1 MKKIT
6 LQIESSGENQI
17 IVLKDEVSI
26 GRTNQADIVLNDSGL
41 SRVNSTFEN
50 HNGEV
55 WIYDENS
62 TNGTFVNDEKI
73 KEKQLRNRDEI
84 RIGNSTRII
93 VEIKNEV
100 APEKSPQIN
109 KVAKPK
115 IEKTKTPKTNI
126 SNQNQGQFPI
136 VLVSSVGISLLV
148 IFLGIVAFV
157 FWQKYQTPTNIGGT
171 SATPRIVSSAEIP
184 IRVIDPLGGEDP
196 DDLDDLI
203 ASWET
208 EENEINVA
216 DIGEVKSTASTTS
229 SGGTAASELNV
240 SPAFWQK
247 QKDLA
252 MNPARGVVE
261 SPLMQIP
268 SELCCGV
275 PKQKRKLAEMVS
287 TLGYEQPMDFAE
299 LAQKRLNNE
308 LIEMPMAT
316 EWYVLEVGGSASEA
330 EFKSFDL
337 DLYKGNFNDCIGDI
351 LQNSE
356 KYAILK
362 KLADNFDGQKYDL
375 NNPKDRKQMRIRLLR
390 MFNKLAKPILEEI
403 GKAYYNQFKKPLRV
417 TSLTRSMDYQISLNG
432 TNANSFKVTG
442 KGSLPPHTSGCAF
455 DLARKHMS
463 VEEQNFLMKKLLE
476 MENRGI
482 LDALREGGTNA
493 CFHTFIYA
501 DGKPPK

>member
-1 MKKIT
+1 MQKVT
-6 LQIESSGENQI
+6 LQIQNPDGNQEVLLENE
-17 IVLKDEVSI
+17 LSI
-26 GRTNQADIVLNDSGL
+26 GRTNLARIVLNDSGL
-41 SRVNSTFEN
+41 SRVHTTFEL
-50 HNGEV
+50 HNNEV
-55 WIYDENS
+55 WVYDENS
-62 TNGTFVNDEKI
+62 TNGTFVNGEQIKEKRLQDGDEIKIGNETRIYIEIISNSKSQVSDSKFQIPNSKQPEKPQNVPPKI
-73 KEKQLRNRDEI
+73 KE
-84 RIGNSTRII
+84 
-93 VEIKNEV
+93 
-100 APEKSPQIN
+100 P
-109 KVAKPK
+109 
-115 IEKTKTPKTNI
+115 KTKTPFVLI
-126 SNQNQGQFPI
+126 AAVVSSFFIIFVAGIAVF
-136 VLVSSVGISLLV
+136 LVSKKDSNSNT
-148 IFLGIVAFV
+148 ATA
-157 FWQKYQTPTNIGGT
+157 QP
-171 SATPRIVSSAEIP
+171 TPRVISAEIP
-184 IRVIDPLGGEDP
+184 LRVIDPLGGEDP
-196 DDLDDLI
+196 DDFDDAI

-216 DIGEVKSTASTTS
+216 DIGEVKSTVATVS
-229 SGGTAASELNV
+229 SGGTPASELNV

-252 MNPARGVVE
+252 MNPGRGVTE

-287 TLGYEQPMDFAE
+287 QLNYQQPMDFAE

-316 EWYVLEVGGSASEA
+316 DWYVLEVGGSASEG
-330 EFKSFDL
+330 EFKGFDL
-337 DLYKGNFNDCIGDI
+337 D
-351 LQNSE
+351 
-356 KYAILK
+356 KYNGSSFDSCVFDLSQTPDKLAALK

-403 GKAYYNQFKKPLRV
+403 GKAYFNQFKRPLRV

-463 VEEQNFLMKKLLE
+463 VEEQNFLMAKLKE

-482 LDALREGGTNA
+482 LDALREGGANS

-501 DGKPPK
+501 DGKPPR

>member
-1 MKKIT
+1 MQKVT
-6 LQIESSGENQI
+6 LQIQNPNGNQEVLLENE
-17 IVLKDEVSI
+17 LSI
-26 GRTNQADIVLNDSGL
+26 GRTDMARLVLNDPGL
-41 SRVNSTFEN
+41 SRLNSTFEL

-62 TNGTFVNDEKI
+62 TNGTFVNGERI
-73 KEKQLRNRDEI
+73 KEKRLVDGDEV
-84 RIGNSTRII
+84 RIGNETRIY
-93 VEIKNEV
+93 VEIISNLKVQIQESKQ
-100 APEKSPQIN
+100 AEKSQNSP
-109 KVAKPK
+109 
-115 IEKTKTPKTNI
+115 PKTN
-126 SNQNQGQFPI
+126 GQQLKTKKPI
-136 VLVSSVGISLLV
+136 VLIAAFVSTFFIIFVAGIA
-148 IFLGIVAFV
+148 IFLVSGKESNSI
-157 FWQKYQTPTNIGGT
+157 
-171 SATPRIVSSAEIP
+171 SATTQPTPRVISAEIP
-184 IRVIDPLGGEDP
+184 LRVIDPLGGEDP
-196 DDLDDLI
+196 DDFDDAI

-208 EENEINVA
+208 AENEIMVA
-216 DIGEVKSTASTTS
+216 DIGEVKSTIVTTS
-229 SGGTAASELNV
+229 SGGTPSSELNV

-252 MNPARGVVE
+252 MNPGRGVTE

-287 TLGYEQPMDFAE
+287 QLGYQQPMDFAE

-316 EWYVLEVGGSASEA
+316 DWYILEVGGSASEG
-330 EFKSFDL
+330 EFKGFDL
-337 DLYKGNFNDCIGDI
+337 DRYNGSSFDSCVYNL
-351 LQNSE
+351 SE
-356 KYAILK
+356 KPEKLAALK

-390 MFNKLAKPILEEI
+390 MFNQKAKPILEEI
-403 GKAYYNQFKKPLRV
+403 GKAYYEKFKRPLRV

-432 TNANSFKVTG
+432 SNANSFKVTG

-463 VEEQNFLMKKLLE
+463 VEEQNFLMAKLKE
-476 MENRGI
+476 MEDRGI
-482 LDALREGGTNA
+482 LDALREGGANS

>member
-1 MKKIT
+1 MQKVR
-6 LQIESSGENQI
+6 LQIESSDGNQSI
-17 IVLKDEVSI
+17 ILDKELSI

-50 HNGEV
+50 HDGEV

-62 TNGTFVNDEKI
+62 TNGTFVNDENI
-73 KEKQLRNRDEI
+73 REKRLKDGDEI
-84 RIGNSTRII
+84 RLGNSTHII
-93 VEIKNEV
+93 VEIISESIAEKPKSKPIDDV
-100 APEKSPQIN
+100 ILPKPEKPKHKNQATISESKFPTALLAGVGSILFVSFIGIAAFIFSQNSTSAPN
-109 KVAKPK
+109 K
-115 IEKTKTPKTNI
+115 
-126 SNQNQGQFPI
+126 S
-136 VLVSSVGISLLV
+136 
-148 IFLGIVAFV
+148 
-157 FWQKYQTPTNIGGT
+157 GT
-171 SATPRIVSSAEIP
+171 SATPRIVSSSEIP
-184 IRVIDPLGGEDP
+184 IRVSDPLGGEDP
-196 DDLDDLI
+196 DDFDDAI
-203 ASWET
+203 ASWEV
-208 EENEINVA
+208 EENELNVA
-216 DIGEVKSTASTTS
+216 DIGEVKSTATMTS
-229 SGGTAASELNV
+229 SGGTLASELNV

-252 MNPARGVVE
+252 MNPSRGVVE
-261 SPLMQIP
+261 SSQMQIP

-275 PKQKRKLAEMVS
+275 PKQKKKLAEMVS
-287 TLGYEQPMDFAE
+287 SLGYQQPMDFAE
-299 LAQKRLNNE
+299 LARKRLNNE

-316 EWYVLEVGGSASEA
+316 EWYILEVGGSASEA

-356 KYAILK
+356 KYATLK
-362 KLADNFDGQKYDL
+362 KLADNFDGQRYDL

-390 MFNKLAKPILEEI
+390 MFNRQAKPILEEI
-403 GKAYYNQFKKPLRV
+403 GKAYFTQFKRPLRV

-432 TNANSFKVTG
+432 SNANSFKVTG

-463 VEEQNFLMKKLLE
+463 VEEQNFLMKKLLD
-476 MENRGI
+476 MENRGV

-501 DGKPPK
+501 DGKQPR